1 MRSQIHKGIGLA
13 LMTMVISGV
22 SNYVNKIAV
31 LKIDPLVHTTV
42 KNSLVF
48 LMIAVYFIIFS
59 KKGQSIVNIA
69 KKDKL
74 KLILIG
80 LIGGSVPFYLYF
92 TGLVSVPAIN
102 ASIIH
107 KSLIF
112 WVAMIAIPVLKE
124 RLNLFHIIGIAFLFG
139 GNFLIGGFKGFNMI
153 SGEFLILTATI
164 FWAIEN
170 IVAKLT
176 LKKVEP
182 TVVAFARMGIGSLIL
197 FSIVIFQ
204 SKLTGIFLL
213 DFSQW
218 TIIGLTSFLLFSY
231 VMTWYHA
238 LKYAPVI
245 TVASVL
251 VGATLITNLMT
262 VFFEGKQII
271 SFDWQPSIII
281 LCGVVMILLATRW
294 SYEW

>member
-182 TVVAFARMGIGSLIL
+182 TIVAFARMGIGSLIL
-197 FSIVIFQ
+197 LSIVILQ

-218 TIIGLTSFLLFSY
+218 MIIGLTSFLLFSY

-245 TVASVL
+245 TVASIL

-281 LCGVVMILLATRW
+281 LCGVVLILLATRW

>member
-182 TVVAFARMGIGSLIL
+182 TIVAFARMGIGSLIL

>member
-1 MRSQIHKGIGLA
+1 M
-13 LMTMVISGV
+13 
-22 SNYVNKIAV
+22 
-31 LKIDPLVHTTV
+31 
-42 KNSLVF
+42 
-48 LMIAVYFIIFS
+48 
-59 KKGQSIVNIA
+59 
-69 KKDKL
+69 

-182 TVVAFARMGIGSLIL
+182 TIVAFARMGIGSLIL
-197 FSIVIFQ
+197 LSIVILQ

-218 TIIGLTSFLLFSY
+218 MIIGLTSFLLFSY